1 MKMKCFVCKR
11 EFDEND
17 LFGVE
22 ITPQDENGNDTGETK
37 KIIVCDECVFKLLGF
52 DPEEMNDDEM

>member
-1 MKMKCFVCKR
+1 MKCFVCKR

-22 ITPQDENGNDTGETK
+22 ITPQDEFGNDT
-37 KIIVCDECVFKLLGF
+37 
-52 DPEEMNDDEM
+52 

>member
-1 MKMKCFVCKR
+1 MKCFVCKR

-22 ITPQDENGNDTGETK
+22 ATPQDENGNDVGETK
-37 KIIVCDECVFKLLGF
+37 KIIVCAENVTRNYID
-52 DPEEMNDDEM
+52 